1 MNYYFDFTYTLG
13 FIGII
18 CICIYT
24 NLKIDDSELKKKKI
38 IILYITEVVNYFFI
52 ANLIIHNIYAYVL
65 FQFFGGLVLAIVI
78 FNNEKLNILVSYLIS
93 IFIIQIIEMMIYSS
107 NSLIFAKLL
116 IGRSYEILTYS
127 LFKLLYIYI
136 VVILCFI
143 FREFIKNIEFML
155 YYNIKGIRVLA
166 LFVILC
172 LGIRILI
179 SGKFNVNISYLRIT
193 AMIILGGA
201 AVTLLIHSIEM
212 EKKARIA
219 DELNEQLEV
228 KNSELRKIKHDYGA
242 QISYLYG
249 LYLLERWDSLG
260 EAIDN
265 IIENNN
271 SVLSSVLLNE
281 GVDSKITQA
290 VNKLLQK
297 GIHVIIEE
305 NADVKIIKIEYNELI
320 YIIKEICEAILHVIG
335 EQGLIKIRTYI
346 RMDQFIINFE
356 SSNLGYIYSNEREKN
371 KYTNIKKSLKILLKD
386 VISMVSKN
394 NGKIYIKKGNNLFQ
408 IKIKFPV

>member
-38 IILYITEVVNYFFI
+38 IILYITEVVNYFVI

-320 YIIKEICEAILHVIG
+320 SIIKEICEAILHVIG

-394 NGKIYIKKGNNLFQ
+394 NGKIYIKKGNNLFH

>member
-38 IILYITEVVNYFFI
+38 IILYITEVVNYFVI

-212 EKKARIA
+212 GKKARIA

-320 YIIKEICEAILHVIG
+320 SIIKEICEAILHVIG

>member
-38 IILYITEVVNYFFI
+38 IILYITEVVNYFVI

-201 AVTLLIHSIEM
+201 AVTLLIHSIEV

-305 NADVKIIKIEYNELI
+305 NADIKIIKIEYNELI
-320 YIIKEICEAILHVIG
+320 SIIKGICEAILHVIG

>member
-38 IILYITEVVNYFFI
+38 IILYITEVVNYFVI

-179 SGKFNVNISYLRIT
+179 SGKFNVNISYFRIT

-201 AVTLLIHSIEM
+201 AVTLLIHSIEV
-212 EKKARIA
+212 EKKQ
-219 DELNEQLEV
+219 ELQMNLM
-228 KNSELRKIKHDYGA
+228 NS
-242 QISYLYG
+242 
-249 LYLLERWDSLG
+249 
-260 EAIDN
+260 
-265 IIENNN
+265 
-271 SVLSSVLLNE
+271 
-281 GVDSKITQA
+281 
-290 VNKLLQK
+290 
-297 GIHVIIEE
+297 
-305 NADVKIIKIEYNELI
+305 
-320 YIIKEICEAILHVIG
+320 
-335 EQGLIKIRTYI
+335 
-346 RMDQFIINFE
+346 
-356 SSNLGYIYSNEREKN
+356 
-371 KYTNIKKSLKILLKD
+371 
-386 VISMVSKN
+386 
-394 NGKIYIKKGNNLFQ
+394 
-408 IKIKFPV
+408 

>member
-38 IILYITEVVNYFFI
+38 IILYITEVVNYFVI

-193 AMIILGGA
+193 AMIIIGGA
-201 AVTLLIHSIEM
+201 AVTLLIHSIEV

-305 NADVKIIKIEYNELI
+305 NADIKIIKIEYNELI
-320 YIIKEICEAILHVIG
+320 SIIKEICEAILHVIG

>member
-1 MNYYFDFTYTLG
+1 
-13 FIGII
+13 
-18 CICIYT
+18 
-24 NLKIDDSELKKKKI
+24 
-38 IILYITEVVNYFFI
+38 
-52 ANLIIHNIYAYVL
+52 
-65 FQFFGGLVLAIVI
+65 
-78 FNNEKLNILVSYLIS
+78 
-93 IFIIQIIEMMIYSS
+93 
-107 NSLIFAKLL
+107 
-116 IGRSYEILTYS
+116 
-127 LFKLLYIYI
+127 
-136 VVILCFI
+136 
-143 FREFIKNIEFML
+143 
-155 YYNIKGIRVLA
+155 
-166 LFVILC
+166 
-172 LGIRILI
+172 
-179 SGKFNVNISYLRIT
+179 
-193 AMIILGGA
+193 MIILGGA
-201 AVTLLIHSIEM
+201 AVTLLIHSIEV

-305 NADVKIIKIEYNELI
+305 NADIKIIKIEYNELI
-320 YIIKEICEAILHVIG
+320 SIIKGICEAILHVIG

>member
-38 IILYITEVVNYFFI
+38 IILYITEVVNYFVI

-320 YIIKEICEAILHVIG
+320 SIIKEICEAILHVIG